1 MNHSISSQQNY
12 MTTRPA
18 IQPHINSSF
27 QSLPGSS
34 RDHPQINNSKG
45 INQNSMH
52 YSSSS
57 NQS

>member
-1 MNHSISSQQNY
+1 MI
-12 MTTRPA
+12 TRPA

-34 RDHPQINNSKG
+34 RDHPQVNISKG
-45 INQNSMH
+45 LNQNSMH